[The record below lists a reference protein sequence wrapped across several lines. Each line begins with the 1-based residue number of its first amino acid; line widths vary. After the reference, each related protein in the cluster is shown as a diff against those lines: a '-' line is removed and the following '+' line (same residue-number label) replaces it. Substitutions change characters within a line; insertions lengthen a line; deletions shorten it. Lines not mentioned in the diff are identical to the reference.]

1 MFTVIVSEKGGE
13 AQTLRFDRSE
23 VTIGRIQGNDVVLP
37 KSNISKKH
45 ARIVR
50 NDGGFVV
57 IDSKSTNGTYV
68 NGKRIEAPYDL
79 KHGDRVYVGDFI
91 IEVMQGDGAQRQP
104 ARGADDAFTD
114 DDWADKAPAP
124 PVADDWA
131 KDDGGLGIGVPPGVG
146 AAADL
151 GADIGNA
158 PALAREQMKST
169 RRMMAPSELAGRAG
183 SVKAVHE
190 RLLATLDLRRLAVER
205 MDEAE
210 LRQRTRKAVDEII
223 ATMVAEKDLPPD
235 TDRAALAKDVLD
247 EALGLGP
254 LEELLDDDSVNEII
268 VNGAAN
274 VYVERGGR
282 LERSERTFSSDRAVL
297 GVIERIVAPLGR
309 RIDESSPMVDARL
322 KDGSRVNAIIPPLA
336 LKGPCLTIRKFTR
349 EPLQIDDL
357 VASATLSPEVASFLE
372 TCVLARKNIVI
383 SGGTGSGKTTTLNV
397 LSGFIPE
404 SERIITIE
412 DAAELK
418 LEQEHV
424 VALEARPPNIEGKGA
439 VTIRDLVRN
448 ALRMRPDR
456 IVVGE
461 CRGGEALDML
471 QAMNT
476 GHEGSLTTV
485 HANGPR
491 DALSRLETMVL
502 MSGMEL
508 PLRAIRD
515 QIASAVDVVV
525 QQTRFPDG
533 SRRVTHVSEVTG
545 IEGDVVSMQDLF
557 VFTQRG
563 FDQSGKVQ
571 GTLGP
576 TGAVPRFYEDLQA
589 VGIEADRSIFQPR

>member
-1 MFTVIVSEKGGE
+1 MLVSEKGGE
-13 AQTLRFDRSE
+13 AQTLRFDKSE

-45 ARIVR
+45 ARIVQ

-68 NGKRIEAPYDL
+68 NGKRIEAPHDL
-79 KHGDRVYVGDFI
+79 KQGDRVYVGDFT
-91 IEVMQGDGAQRQP
+91 IEVTSGEASAAKPRRD
-104 ARGADDAFTD
+104 ADDAFTD
-114 DDWADKAPAP
+114 DGWDDKAPAP
-124 PVADDWA
+124 PLADDWA
-131 KDDGGLGIGVPPGVG
+131 KDDAGLDIGASPAG
-146 AAADL
+146 AAA
-151 GADIGNA
+151 GAVLDAGKG
-158 PALAREQMKST
+158 PEPERRPELMKST

-190 RLLATLDLRRLAVER
+190 RLLATLDLRRLAIER
-205 MDEAE
+205 MDDAE
-210 LRQRTRKAVDEII
+210 LRARTRKAVDEII
-223 ATMVAEKDLPPD
+223 GAMLADKELPPE
-235 TDRAALAKDVLD
+235 TDRQTLAKDVLD

-254 LEELLDDDSVNEII
+254 LEELLDDDGVTEII
-268 VNGAAN
+268 VNGADS
-274 VYVERGGR
+274 VYVERDGR

-297 GVIERIVAPLGR
+297 GVIERIVAPIGR

-336 LKGPCLTIRKFTR
+336 IKGPCLTIRKFTR

-357 VASATLSPEVASFLE
+357 VTSSTLTPEVATFLE

-424 VALEARPPNIEGKGA
+424 VALESRPPNIEGKGA

-456 IVVGE
+456 VVVGE

-515 QIASAVDVVV
+515 QIASAVDIVV

-545 IEGDVVSMQDLF
+545 MEGDVVSMQDLF

-563 FDQSGKVQ
+563 FDRSGKVQ
-571 GTLGP
+571 GTLAP
-576 TGAVPRFYEDLQA
+576 TGAMPRFYEDLEAQ
-589 VGIEADRSIFQPR
+589 GLEADRSIFQPR

>member
-1 MFTVIVSEKGGE
+1 M
-13 AQTLRFDRSE
+13 L
-23 VTIGRIQGNDVVLP
+23 
-37 KSNISKKH
+37 
-45 ARIVR
+45 
-50 NDGGFVV
+50 
-57 IDSKSTNGTYV
+57 
-68 NGKRIEAPYDL
+68 
-79 KHGDRVYVGDFI
+79 
-91 IEVMQGDGAQRQP
+91 
-104 ARGADDAFTD
+104 
-114 DDWADKAPAP
+114 ADK
-124 PVADDWA
+124 
-131 KDDGGLGIGVPPGVG
+131 
-146 AAADL
+146 
-151 GADIGNA
+151 
-158 PALAREQMKST
+158 E
-169 RRMMAPSELAGRAG
+169 
-183 SVKAVHE
+183 
-190 RLLATLDLRRLAVER
+190 
-205 MDEAE
+205 
-210 LRQRTRKAVDEII
+210 
-223 ATMVAEKDLPPD
+223 LPPE
-235 TDRAALAKDVLD
+235 TDRQTLAKDVLD

-254 LEELLDDDSVNEII
+254 LEELLDDDGVTEII
-268 VNGAAN
+268 VNGADS
-274 VYVERGGR
+274 VYVERDGR

-297 GVIERIVAPLGR
+297 GVIERIVAPIGR

-336 LKGPCLTIRKFTR
+336 IKGPCLTIRKFTR

-357 VASATLSPEVASFLE
+357 VTSSTLTPEVATFLE

-424 VALEARPPNIEGKGA
+424 VALESRPPNIEGKGA

-456 IVVGE
+456 VVVGE

-515 QIASAVDVVV
+515 QIASAVDIVV

-545 IEGDVVSMQDLF
+545 MEGDVVSMQDLF

-563 FDQSGKVQ
+563 FDRSGKVQ
-571 GTLGP
+571 GTLAP
-576 TGAVPRFYEDLQA
+576 TGAMPRFYEDLEAQ
-589 VGIEADRSIFQPR
+589 GLEADRSIFQPR